1 MLEYGVFF
9 IGKYSRILSLNSFLK
24 MQFQTAS
31 AKENNLPGPGYFSR
45 ARQSNNVYSVDKHF
59 KLSNLQILKTD
70 LYTYALHTSL
80 VHQDALRKRV
90 IHP

>member
-1 MLEYGVFF
+1 
-9 IGKYSRILSLNSFLK
+9 
-24 MQFQTAS
+24 MQCQTAS

-45 ARQSNNVYSVDKHF
+45 ARQSNNVYKVDKHF
-59 KLSNLQILKTD
+59 KLSNLQILKTN

-80 VHQDALRKRV
+80 VHQDALRNKV

>member
-1 MLEYGVFF
+1 
-9 IGKYSRILSLNSFLK
+9 
-24 MQFQTAS
+24 MQCQTTS

-45 ARQSNNVYSVDKHF
+45 ARQQSNYVYKVDKHF
-59 KLSNLQILKTD
+59 KLRNLQILKTD